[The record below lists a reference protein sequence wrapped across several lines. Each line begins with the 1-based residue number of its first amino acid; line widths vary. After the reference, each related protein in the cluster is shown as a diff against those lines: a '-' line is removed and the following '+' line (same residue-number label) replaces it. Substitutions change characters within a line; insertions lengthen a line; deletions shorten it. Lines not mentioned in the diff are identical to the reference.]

1 MESKASRRKV
11 ALITDGSRGIGAAT
25 ALLAAAQGWDV
36 LTLGLAK
43 EVAAEGIRVNAVRP
57 GLIETDIHASGGQ
70 PDRVQ
75 RLAPHIPMQRGGTAQ
90 EVADAI
96 VWLMGDGSHYT
107 TGSLIEIS
115 GGNL

>member
-1 MESKASRRKV
+1 MKSKASRRKV
-11 ALITDGSRGIGAAT
+11 DLITGGSRGIGAAT

-36 LTLGLAK
+36 LTLGLA
-43 EVAAEGIRVNAVRP
+43 
-57 GLIETDIHASGGQ
+57 
-70 PDRVQ
+70 
-75 RLAPHIPMQRGGTAQ
+75 Q

-96 VWLMGDGSHYT
+96 VWLMGDSSHYT